1 MEGNP
6 LNDVNIIT
14 QQTDMERLL
23 EGIDKEKDNRF
34 MNSWLKLDKGSRLN
48 RIHLFIKKEKIRLE
62 LNDTEEKQFKNLV
75 LNLFNSGSLNK
86 SSEIEYCLEEYEIKN
101 IKNLIFD
108 EEKRKFSF
116 SSSQKKKKLEHGGSK
131 SKTNIEKHFT
141 RSKGNKKKSNI
152 INDY

>member
-6 LNDVNIIT
+6 QNDINIVT
-14 QQTDMERLL
+14 QRTDMERLL
-23 EGIDKEKDNRF
+23 EEIDKEKDNRF
-34 MNSWLKLDKGSRLN
+34 KVPWLKLDKGSKLN
-48 RIHLFIKKEKIRLE
+48 RIHLYIKKEKIRLE

-86 SSEIEYCLEEYEIKN
+86 SSEIEYSMEEYEIKS

-116 SSSQKKKKLEHGGSK
+116 SIQKKKKSENGGSK
-131 SKTNIEKHFT
+131 SKTNIEKHFS
-141 RSKGNKKKSNI
+141 RSKENKK
-152 INDY
+152 

>member
-6 LNDVNIIT
+6 QNDINIIT
-14 QQTDMERLL
+14 QKTDMERLL
-23 EGIDKEKDNRF
+23 EGIDKEKYNRF

-62 LNDTEEKQFKNLV
+62 LNDKEEKQFKNLV

-86 SSEIEYCLEEYEIKN
+86 SSEIDYCQEEYEIKG

-116 SSSQKKKKLEHGGSK
+116 SSLQKKKKSEHGGTK
-131 SKTNIEKHFT
+131 SKTNIEKHFN
-141 RSKGNKKKSNI
+141 RSKENKK
-152 INDY
+152 